1 MYLYLYV
8 CKLTIPNAY
17 STSHNIHT
25 YCVCCVNIRY
35 GHTVFANKAT
45 GHELQGLQHLMYFVF
60 KEGVAGLH
68 FPLMCVAD
76 FMGHRISVQVRYYNN

>member
-1 MYLYLYV
+1 M
-8 CKLTIPNAY
+8 
-17 STSHNIHT
+17 
-25 YCVCCVNIRY
+25 
-35 GHTVFANKAT
+35 FANKAT

-76 FMGHRISVQVRYYNN
+76 FMGHRISVQVRNLCVLLWCLFVSLK